1 MCDSLSYAKA
11 GVDID
16 VTDAAKRNMAGSI
29 DRGDRRVLNRLG
41 AFASLVDGRFEGYD
55 HPVLVLKTD
64 EPGSKQKLAFELGRV
79 SSIAYDLVNH
89 LLNDIVVMGAEPLY
103 VQDCIVCGTIDPAI
117 VKELVDGLAEACRAQ
132 GCVLTGGETSV
143 QPGVIADGVYVLSA
157 SAIGVV
163 ERDRIIDGTGTVA
176 GDVVLAVASNGLHT
190 NGYTLVRKLL
200 EDNLVLKA
208 TDIDGESFL
217 DVVMRPHK
225 CYYQAIRKLFQQNGL
240 KSFAHI
246 TGGGIG
252 DNLNRVLPT
261 SLDASVDLSL
271 LRVPAVFGVIR
282 AAGKVSDTD
291 MVRTFNTGVG
301 LAVVCSP
308 EAAPAIIEH
317 MQSKDCAC
325 YPIGEI
331 IPGSGN
337 VQLYGAVVW

>member
-1 MCDSLSYAKA
+1 
-11 GVDID
+11 
-16 VTDAAKRNMAGSI
+16 
-29 DRGDRRVLNRLG
+29 
-41 AFASLVDGRFEGYD
+41 
-55 HPVLVLKTD
+55 
-64 EPGSKQKLAFELGRV
+64 
-79 SSIAYDLVNH
+79 
-89 LLNDIVVMGAEPLY
+89 
-103 VQDCIVCGTIDPAI
+103 VQDCIICGTIDPAI

-143 QPGVIADGVYVLSA
+143 QPGVVADGVYVLSA
-157 SAIGVV
+157 NAIGVV
-163 ERDRIIDGTGTVA
+163 ERDRIIDGSGTET

-200 EDNLVLKA
+200 EDNPALKE

-317 MQSKDCAC
+317 MQRNDCAC

-331 IPGSGN
+331 VPGSGN
-337 VQLYGAVVW
+337 VQLSGAVVW